1 MTQEAKTFDLN
12 RHTARLLMKEPFFA
26 ALSRRIDKKAS
37 TAIPTAG
44 VRVNPDTGH
53 FEMLYN
59 PNFFEKLTDAHRAG
73 VLKHEFYHLIFEH
86 VTGRLPEE
94 GMSKRWNFATDLAIN
109 SHLRGEL
116 PEGALIPGEG
126 HFADLPVG
134 KSAEWYFANL
144 PTPDDGQGEGEG
156 EGNPGEGEGEG
167 NEGEGSGGGGG
178 EGEPTDEEGEGS
190 GGGGGEPN
198 EEEEETEGEG
208 SGEGEGDEE
217 ETEGEGSGDEGQPE
231 EFDDHSGW
239 NETDNTTTEI
249 AKQRLKEALKD
260 AANEAS
266 KAGSWGTVGADTR
279 QDILDRLIS
288 KVDWKKVLRYF
299 IKTSQRANKS
309 STVKRINRRYAYIH
323 PGRKV
328 NRTAKIAISIDQSG
342 SVDNGM
348 LAAFFTELNKLS
360 KLAEFTVIPFDTHV
374 AEDKV
379 YVWKKG
385 ETKKWERVM
394 CGGTCFEAPT
404 DYVNERQ
411 FDGHIIL
418 TDLCAPKPKASKCQR
433 MWMTTEYYAKH
444 PYFQTNERI
453 VGIEDQS

>member
-1 MTQEAKTFDLN
+1 
-12 RHTARLLMKEPFFA
+12 MKEPFFA

-44 VRVNPDTGH
+44 VRVNADTGH

-59 PNFFEKLTDAHRAG
+59 PNFFETLSDQHRAG

-94 GMSKRWNFATDLAIN
+94 GMSKKWNFATDLAIN
-109 SHLRGEL
+109 SHLMSEL
-116 PEGALIPGEG
+116 PEGALIPGKG
-126 HFADLPVG
+126 AFVDMPVG
-134 KSAEWYFANL
+134 RSAEWYFANL
-144 PTPDDGQGEGEG
+144 PGEGEG
-156 EGNPGEGEGEG
+156 KGDSGDKGSSDKNEGKDEKSEDEGSGAGDEGEPSDESESAGAGDGEPTDD
-167 NEGEGSGGGGG
+167 EGEGSGSGTG
-178 EGEPTDEEGEGS
+178 ESEPK
-190 GGGGGEPN
+190 
-198 EEEEETEGEG
+198 
-208 SGEGEGDEE
+208 
-217 ETEGEGSGDEGQPE
+217 

-239 NETDNTTTEI
+239 GENENTVNEI

-266 KAGSWGTVGADTR
+266 KAGSWGTIGAST
-279 QDILDRLIS
+279 QQEIMDRLIS
-288 KVDWKKVLRYF
+288 KIDWKKVLRYF
-299 IKTSQRANKS
+299 IKTSQRAHKS

-323 PGRKV
+323 PGRKI
-328 NRTAKIAISIDQSG
+328 NRTASIAISIDQSG
-342 SVDNGM
+342 SVDNAM
-348 LAAFFTELNKLS
+348 LAMFFTELNKLS
-360 KLAEFTVIPFDTHV
+360 KLAEFTVIPFDTNV

-404 DYVNERQ
+404 DYVNKRQ

-453 VGIEDQS
+453 VAIADQK